1 MLIPELPAYLTSMG
15 GAEHKGL
22 IISLFT
28 LTAGI
33 SRPFSGRLTDR
44 IGRIPVMVFGSLV
57 CVICGFLYPIFVT
70 VVPFLLLRLGH
81 GFSTGFKPTGTAAYI
96 ADIVPAHRRG
106 EALGIYGM
114 AVSIGAALGPAIGS
128 WVALSFS
135 LNALFLYLFLCR
147 LFVHRHSTQYER
159 NTTQPVAANVG
170 GIQNYA

>member
-1 MLIPELPAYLTSMG
+1 MG

-44 IGRIPVMVFGSLV
+44 VGRIPVMVFGSLV
-57 CVICGFLYPIFVT
+57 CVICGFLYPVFVT

-96 ADIVPAHRRG
+96 ADIVPAR
-106 EALGIYGM
+106 
-114 AVSIGAALGPAIGS
+114 
-128 WVALSFS
+128 
-135 LNALFLYLFLCR
+135 
-147 LFVHRHSTQYER
+147 T
-159 NTTQPVAANVG
+159 G
-170 GIQNYA
+170 G